1 MEEELVRE
9 KEARK
14 EGMRR
19 RKPAFAAQEKTD
31 EELKGYSQLNLD
43 LNKGSGVKA
52 VESAKVKCLFMKT
65 TKFPFSSKLIRFF
78 SLFTEIYRSQC

>member
-1 MEEELVRE
+1 MEEEFARE

-31 EELKGYSQLNLD
+31 EELKGFSKLNMD
-43 LNKGSGVKA
+43 LTKGSGVKA
-52 VESAKVKCLFMKT
+52 VESKVSYKT
-65 TKFPFSSKLIRFF
+65 NL
-78 SLFTEIYRSQC
+78 Q